1 MILSSHKTNAFS
13 LTARCTRLVA
23 ASVLAAGLLSVPA
36 LAQMSLKE
44 AAQLAPELDPNV
56 TALRQQVSSRTLG
69 IKQARDG
76 YYPSVSLSSDT
87 STTDANGPGISLTI
101 SQVLYDWGLIRS
113 EIKAATQARVQA
125 ISDLKTSV
133 EDLTLLVSETFLDV
147 EIAQNKIQLTR
158 EYMAFAN
165 RLSTQAEVRARA
177 GLGDNGEVARARLE
191 VARAQDRMNSLV
203 ADRDMSLAQI
213 SFLTG
218 RKTVA
223 VLPPPAINYAQ
234 RYNSAAKIQ
243 SAVRIAPDYIA
254 GRARAAEAEANVD
267 RAKAAR
273 LPTIQLQAQG
283 RTDLNGGR
291 TSTALGLSAGV
302 DLNAGGLGG
311 RAIQVARA
319 DAAAAASSLRGIERQ
334 MTNTAQTALKHIA
347 TLRTAERSRAAQ
359 LEQAARVLANYEDQ
373 FVAGQRELIDV
384 LTTGRD
390 LYDARIDQVDTYE
403 ERKRTEYQAAR
414 DLGVL
419 GTLILAS
426 SGS

>member
-13 LTARCTRLVA
+13 LTARCARLVA

-223 VLPPPAINYAQ
+223 VIPPPAINYAQ

>member
-1 MILSSHKTNAFS
+1 MTSSRQKSTVFGP
-13 LTARCTRLVA
+13 TARFARLVA
-23 ASVLAAGLLSVPA
+23 ASVLAAGLLPVPA

-76 YYPSVSLSSDT
+76 YYPSISLSSDT
-87 STTDANGPGISLTI
+87 STTDADGPGISLTI

-133 EDLTLLVSETFLDV
+133 EDLTLLVSQAFLDV
-147 EIAQNKIQLTR
+147 EVAQSKIQLTR

-191 VARAQDRMNSLV
+191 VARAQDRMNSLM

-218 RKTVA
+218 RKVGN

-347 TLRTAERSRAAQ
+347 TLRTAERSRVTQ

>member
-1 MILSSHKTNAFS
+1 MTKSPSKPIAALLVTRC
-13 LTARCTRLVA
+13 ARLA
-23 ASVLAAGLLSVPA
+23 AVSALALGVLAAPA
-36 LAQMSLKE
+36 LAQLALKD
-44 AAQLAPELDPNV
+44 AARLATELDPNV
-56 TALRQQVSSRTLG
+56 TALRQQVASRTLG

-76 YYPSVSLSSDT
+76 YYPKVSLSSDT
-87 STTDANGPGISLTI
+87 STTDANGPGISLTV

-125 ISDLKTSV
+125 VSDLKMSV
-133 EDLTLLVSETFLDV
+133 EDLTLLVSEAFLDV
-147 EIAQNKIQLTR
+147 EIAERKIALTR
-158 EYMAFAN
+158 EYMGFAD
-165 RLSTQAEVRARA
+165 RLSTQAEGRARA

-191 VARAQDRMNSLV
+191 VARAQDQLNSLM
-203 ADRDMSLAQI
+203 ADRDMSLSQI
-213 SFLTG
+213 AFLTG
-218 RKTVA
+218 RKLSA
-223 VLPPPAINYAQ
+223 VQAPPSLDYAR
-234 RYNSAAKIQ
+234 RYGNAAKIQ

-254 GRARAAEAEANVD
+254 GRARAAEAFANVD

-311 RAIQVARA
+311 RAVQVARS
-319 DAAAAASSLRGIERQ
+319 DAAAAESSLRGIERQ
-334 MTNTAQTALKHIA
+334 MTNTAQTALRHIA
-347 TLRTAERSRAAQ
+347 TLRTAEQSRVTQ
-359 LEQAARVLANYEDQ
+359 LEQATRVLANYEDQ

-390 LYDARIDQVDTYE
+390 LYDARVDQVDTYD

>member
-13 LTARCTRLVA
+13 LSARCARLVA

-147 EIAQNKIQLTR
+147 EVAQNKIQLTR